1 MEKFSRGENYY
12 YLRSLSP
19 NPPLC
24 SLNYK
29 IKKPEAFMVLDVK
42 VWNGLTGK
50 LALKDGDDAEKK
62 AREFAIAF

>member
-1 MEKFSRGENYY
+1 
-12 YLRSLSP
+12 
-19 NPPLC
+19 
-24 SLNYK
+24 
-29 IKKPEAFMVLDVK
+29 MVLDVK